1 MKESICLYSY
11 RFGRFELQ
19 PSERRLLAAGEP
31 AVVEPR
37 AFDVLVALVERAGHL
52 VTKEELFSLVWPH
65 LVVEENNLQV
75 QVSALRKILGPAAIA
90 TVSGQGYRF
99 TLEVSREVTD
109 AASPAIAAKSHV
121 RGLPASALLMS
132 SREPLRVAD
141 EPFCPVPALTSD
153 APPTRAFRQALGT
166 VPDARE
172 QATRQHPLARA
183 WRWQWLAGGVAV
195 FLITAAGAWLFQ
207 TTKTPLTAATAEPPA
222 LSIAILPFAAPADE
236 QLAARLMPEVTAAFW
251 RNS

>member
-1 MKESICLYSY
+1 MKVSTCLYSY
-11 RFGRFELQ
+11 RFERFELQ
-19 PSERRLLAAGEP
+19 PSERRLLAAGVP
-31 AVVEPR
+31 AVVDPR
-37 AFDVLVALVERAGHL
+37 AFDVLIALVERAGHL
-52 VTKEELFSLVWPH
+52 VTKEELFSLVWPR

-109 AASPAIAAKSHV
+109 AASLAIAAKSHV

-172 QATRQHPLARA
+172 QAARQHPLARA

-195 FLITAAGAWLFQ
+195 FLIAGAGAWLFQ
-207 TTKTPLTAATAEPPA
+207 TTKTSP
-222 LSIAILPFAAPADE
+222 
-236 QLAARLMPEVTAAFW
+236 V
-251 RNS
+251 